1 MEGQQQ
7 QIKKKRGRKP
17 KGGKVI
23 YQNNLMKNKSIHIH
37 KNVVVHLKC
46 SSKDMQSNSF
56 LSDLHYEPNINE
68 VIAYENGKHEMFST
82 IEMEDKND
90 TLDLGKEQE
99 IKEQKTI
106 INEKIKQLQNQFH
119 LNIISTKES
128 SCFWCTCNFDNHTI
142 YIPKHKINNV
152 YEVYGCFCS
161 PECAVAYLYDENI
174 DTSTKWERYS
184 LLNSIYSGIYN
195 YTSKIM
201 PAPEPRYLL
210 SKFFGN
216 LNIEEFRNLHCNK
229 KSFLILN
236 KPISRI
242 LPELF
247 DTKPDI
253 NIHNRIFYN
262 KENGIQGKHGTGEG
276 VKFRLARNKDA
287 QQNVTPYS
295 KEYWRE
301 LGI

>member
-1 MEGQQQ
+1 MEGQL
-7 QIKKKRGRKP
+7 IKKKRGRKP

-23 YQNNLMKNKSIHIH
+23 FHDNMMKNKSIHIH

-46 SSKDMQSNSF
+46 SSKETQHNSF
-56 LSDLHYEPNINE
+56 FSELNYEPHINE
-68 VIAYENGKHEMFST
+68 ITAYENGKHEMFST
-82 IEMEDKND
+82 IEMEEQNTPIDLVND
-90 TLDLGKEQE
+90 ELREQDA
-99 IKEQKTI
+99 I

-128 SCFWCTCNFDNHTI
+128 SCFWCTCEFNNHTI

-184 LLNSIYSGIYN
+184 LLNSIYSNIYN

-216 LNIEEFRNLHCNK
+216 LNIEEFRSLHCNK

-247 DTKPDI
+247 DTNNDV
-253 NIHNRIFYN
+253 NIHNRIFYS
-262 KENGIQGKHGTGEG
+262 KENNNQYNNG
-276 VKFRLARNKDA
+276 KFRLARNKDPK
-287 QQNVTPYS
+287 QKITPYS
-295 KEYWRE
+295 KEYWKE

>member
-1 MEGQQQ
+1 MEGH

-17 KGGKVI
+17 KGGKVV
-23 YQNNLMKNKSIHIH
+23 YQNNSMKNKSIHID

-46 SSKDMQSNSF
+46 SSKDKQCNAF
-56 LSDLHYEPNINE
+56 ISDLHYEPNINE
-68 VIAYENGKHEMFST
+68 ITAYENGKHDLFST
-82 IEMEDKND
+82 IETNEQNESIE
-90 TLDLGKEQE
+90 LGKEIE
-99 IKEQKTI
+99 KGETI

-119 LNIISTKES
+119 FNIISTKES
-128 SCFWCTCNFDNHTI
+128 SCFWCTCDFDTHTI

-195 YTSKIM
+195 YTSKII

-262 KENGIQGKHGTGEG
+262 KENTIQGRG
-276 VKFRLARNKDA
+276 KFRLARNKDE
-287 QQNVTPYS
+287 QQKVTPYS
-295 KEYWRE
+295 KEYWRD

>member
-1 MEGQQQ
+1 MEGQ

-23 YQNNLMKNKSIHIH
+23 FKNNVMNNKSIHIH

-46 SSKDMQSNSF
+46 SSKDTQCNSF
-56 LSDLHYEPNINE
+56 FSDLNYEPIIHE
-68 VIAYENGKHEMFST
+68 VTAYENEKHNSFST
-82 IEMEDKND
+82 IENE
-90 TLDLGKEQE
+90 TESFELIGKEQE
-99 IKEQKTI
+99 NKKQETI
-106 INEKIKQLQNQFH
+106 INEKIKKLQNQFH

-142 YIPKHKINNV
+142 YIPKHKINNI

-184 LLNSIYSGIYN
+184 LLNSIYSDIYN

-216 LNIEEFRNLHCNK
+216 LHIDEFRSLHCNK

-247 DTKPDI
+247 DTKPHI

-262 KENGIQGKHGTGEG
+262 KENGVQGNHNSGEG
-276 VKFRLARNKDA
+276 GKFRLARNKDI
-287 QQNVTPYS
+287 QQKVTPYS
-295 KEYWRE
+295 KKYWTE
-301 LGI
+301 MGI